1 MISRAFELL
10 LGGAHRFLD
19 DSNIVFERYSETMFT
34 TESPVS
40 SMLLNESLSE
50 SPSGRGPTLMQSIG
64 CWRSV
69 RNDENHTRIEFR
81 ALLTK
86 DDA

>member
-19 DSNIVFERYSETMFT
+19 DSNIVFERARETMFT

-40 SMLLNESLSE
+40 SMLSSVSLVRMLLSTL
-50 SPSGRGPTLMQSIG
+50 GPTLMHNIG
-64 CWRSV
+64 G
-69 RNDENHTRIEFR
+69 
-81 ALLTK
+81 
-86 DDA
+86 

>member
-19 DSNIVFERYSETMFT
+19 DSNIVFERYSEMMFT

-40 SMLLNESLSE
+40 SMLSSVSLVRMLLSTL
-50 SPSGRGPTLMQSIG
+50 GPTLMHNIG
-64 CWRSV
+64 G
-69 RNDENHTRIEFR
+69 
-81 ALLTK
+81 
-86 DDA
+86 